1 MYQLRIIFFWS
12 MVLFLLI
19 LSFSSAYAQTKP
31 DFKKYAAG
39 PERKK
44 VFISYVRPL
53 IDKANA
59 AIMEDRKFIL
69 NLHNNINLNK
79 KISEIEKGK
88 LAGLIDYYK
97 VKEDLSVSMRLDKL
111 KEKVNIFPDSLILAQ
126 ASLESAWGT
135 SRFAVEGNNFF
146 GQHCFSKSCGISAR
160 GDKKVKVAKF
170 ASVFDSIQSYYRNLN
185 SGDAYKKLRKLR
197 SEEFSKLNKMDSL
210 KLTEGLS
217 DYSTLGNGDY
227 AKRLNEV
234 ITFNKLQQYDN

>member
-1 MYQLRIIFFWS
+1 MHQLRVGIFWS
-12 MVLFLLI
+12 TILLLLKI
-19 LSFSSAYAQTKP
+19 SFSSAYAETKP

-44 VFISYVRPL
+44 VFINYVIPL

-59 AIMEDRKFIL
+59 SIKSDRKFIL
-69 NLHNNINLNK
+69 NLHNSTK
-79 KISEIEKGK
+79 KSKNVSDSEKKK
-88 LAGLIDYYK
+88 LSKLVD
-97 VKEDLSVSMRLDKL
+97 L

-210 KLTEGLS
+210 RLTEGLS

>member
-1 MYQLRIIFFWS
+1 MEKKK
-12 MVLFLLI
+12 
-19 LSFSSAYAQTKP
+19 LS
-31 DFKKYAAG
+31 
-39 PERKK
+39 
-44 VFISYVRPL
+44 
-53 IDKANA
+53 
-59 AIMEDRKFIL
+59 
-69 NLHNNINLNK
+69 
-79 KISEIEKGK
+79 
-88 LAGLIDYYK
+88 GLVDYYK
-97 VKEDLSVSMRLDKL
+97 IKEDLTLTQKLIDL

-210 KLTEGLS
+210 KLTKGLS
-217 DYSTLGNGDY
+217 GYSTLGNGDY